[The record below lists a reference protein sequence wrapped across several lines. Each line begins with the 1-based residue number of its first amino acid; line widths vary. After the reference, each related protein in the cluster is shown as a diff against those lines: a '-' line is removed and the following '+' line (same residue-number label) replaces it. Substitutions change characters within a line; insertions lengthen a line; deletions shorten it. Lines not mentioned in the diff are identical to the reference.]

1 VEKNSKMVFAM
12 DIVKLVLIRQ
22 LLPKSLNRPYRHIL
36 LVLMTI
42 VLGLSSSFVQAGFQ
56 DRTFL
61 LAPGFNDGKA
71 AWGDVNNDGYPDL
84 INHDSGYMWI
94 NNGGT
99 GFSTLSSGG
108 PGGVFGDY
116 NNDGLLDIYY
126 YGLNLLSRNQST
138 PPTVTSFHNYEYI
151 MPSVP
156 MWDAGINQ
164 SHAACWADFNND
176 GYADVYVT
184 GYEIW
189 GEVTAYYDA
198 VLWNNQANSFTTSPS
213 DYYNLNQTR
222 SATACDWDQD
232 GDQDVYASNYRL
244 VANQLLR
251 NNGSG
256 SFTNVAGTHNATG
269 GSGHSI
275 GSAWG
280 DIDNDGYFDLFAGNF
295 AHSGQPQSRFL
306 RNKGSGFDYAFE
318 DKGTCGVAYQES
330 YGTPALGDYDNDG
343 DLDLFFTTVYSGDN
357 PVLYRNNGNW
367 SFEDVTVAEGLSGLS
382 NTYQAAWADIDDDG
396 DLDLVTDGKI
406 FVNDGNS
413 NHWLKVHLIG
423 VGSTINGAAIGAQ
436 VRIHLG
442 EKTLTRQVE
451 AGTGEGNQNDLTL
464 HFGLGNYF
472 GQVDLEI
479 TAPDGTTRTV
489 TGISVDRQVGYT
501 LLMIGS
507 LLVIDPVLPTFC
519 GDVGTAY
526 KLTDLNE
533 DCEVNLVDLAF
544 FAGEW
549 LSCTH
554 PANSACD

>member
-1 VEKNSKMVFAM
+1 MKKNSKMVFDM

-56 DRTFL
+56 DRTAS
-61 LAPGFNDGKA
+61 LASGFNDGKA

-84 INHDSGYMWI
+84 INHDSGYAWI

-99 GFSTLSSGG
+99 GFSHPSSGG
-108 PGGVFGDY
+108 CGGVFGDY

-126 YGLNLLSRNQST
+126 YAQNLLSRNQST
-138 PPTVTSFHNYEYI
+138 PTVTSFHNYEDI

-156 MWDAGINQ
+156 MWDAGANQ
-164 SHAACWADFNND
+164 SKAACWADFNND

-189 GEVTAYYDA
+189 GVVTAYYDA
-198 VLWNNQANSFTTSPS
+198 VLWNNEATSFTTSPS
-213 DYYNLNQTR
+213 DYYNYNQAR

-232 GDQDVYASNYRL
+232 GDQDVYVSNYRL

-251 NNGSG
+251 NNLIPDENE
-256 SFTNVAGTHNATG
+256 SFTNAASTHNATG

-295 AHSGQPQSRFL
+295 PHSGQPQSRFL

-330 YGTPALGDYDNDG
+330 YGSPTLGDYDNDG

-367 SFEDVTVAEGLSGLS
+367 SFEDVTVAEGLSGLGI
-382 NTYQAAWADIDDDG
+382 TYQAAWADIDDDG
-396 DLDLVTDGKI
+396 DLDLATDGKI
-406 FVNDGNS
+406 FVNSGNS
-413 NHWLKVHLIG
+413 NHWLKVHLTG
-423 VGSTINGAAIGAQ
+423 DGTTVNGAAIGSQ
-436 VRIHLG
+436 VRIDLG
-442 EKTLTRQVE
+442 GGQILTRQVE

-464 HFGLGNYF
+464 HFGLGSHS
-472 GQVDLEI
+472 GPVDLQI
-479 TAPDGTTRTV
+479 TAPGGTTVTV
-489 TGISVDRQVGYT
+489 TGVSVDQQVEYVVS
-501 LLMIGS
+501 IAPPE
-507 LLVIDPVLPTFC
+507 VC
-519 GDVGTAY
+519 GDVGTVY

-533 DCEVNLVDLAF
+533 DCEVNLVDLAL
-544 FAGEW
+544 FASEW

-554 PANSACD
+554 PAYPTDCD